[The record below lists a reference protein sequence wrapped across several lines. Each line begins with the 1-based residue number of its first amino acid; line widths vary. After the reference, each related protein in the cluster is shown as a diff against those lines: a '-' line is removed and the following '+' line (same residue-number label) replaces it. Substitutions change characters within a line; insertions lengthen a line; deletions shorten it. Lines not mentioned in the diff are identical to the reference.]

1 MRTLVRPSSR
11 SLSAKVSGSD
21 FFMERRSFD
30 LCQGDL
36 VGHGELLF
44 FFNLF
49 QGIFNDGIVFQDFE
63 VSLTLSG
70 RGGRTGASFGNG
82 PDM

>member
-1 MRTLVRPSSR
+1 
-11 SLSAKVSGSD
+11 
-21 FFMERRSFD
+21 MERRSFD

-63 VSLTLSG
+63 SFINTFGKRWQNRGFFWQWTGHVSS
-70 RGGRTGASFGNG
+70 
-82 PDM
+82 